1 VTLAIRVRP
10 GSSRTAVGGR
20 YEGPYGPALIVAVQ
34 APAVD
39 GRATEAAVTAVA
51 QALGVK
57 PRAVRVKAGQTSRDK
72 LLEIADPPSDL
83 SRRIDTLRG

>member
-20 YEGPYGPALIVAVQ
+20 YDGPYGPALVVAVQ

-39 GRATEAAVTAVA
+39 GRATEAAVRAVA
-51 QALGVK
+51 DALGVK

-72 LLEIADPPSDL
+72 LLEIADPPRDL
-83 SRRIDTLRG
+83 AQRVETLRG

>member
-1 VTLAIRVRP
+1 MTLAIRVRP
-10 GSSRTAVGGR
+10 GSSRAAVGGR
-20 YEGPYGPALIVAVQ
+20 YDGPYGPALVVAVQ

-39 GRATEAAVTAVA
+39 GRATEAAVRAVA

-57 PRAVRVKAGQTSRDK
+57 PRTVQVRAGQTSRDK

-83 SRRIDTLRG
+83 AERIETLRG